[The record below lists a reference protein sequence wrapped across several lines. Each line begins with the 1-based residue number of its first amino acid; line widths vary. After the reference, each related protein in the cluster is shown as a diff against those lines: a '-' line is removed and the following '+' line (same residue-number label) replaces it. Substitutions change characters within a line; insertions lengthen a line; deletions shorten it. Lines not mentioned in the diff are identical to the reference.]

1 MSKVLIIDD
10 HNGIRDLL
18 LTVLQAQGHD
28 VCLAADGVAGLQR
41 FLTDHPDVVVADLK
55 MPEMDGLE
63 VVRTLRRE
71 HPEVPIIAMSGG
83 FGEHTDLYLDVAVEF
98 GAAAA
103 LRKPFR
109 LATFKQAVAEALAHT
124 GPVTSSREPFASV
137 PGQTAG

>member
-18 LTVLQAQGHD
+18 LTVLQAQGHE

-41 FLTDHPDVVVADLK
+41 FLTDRPDVVVVDLK

-98 GAAAA
+98 GAVAA

-109 LATFKQAVAEALAHT
+109 LATFKQAVAEAIAHT
-124 GPVTSSREPFASV
+124 GPVTSSREPFAIV

>member
-10 HNGIRDLL
+10 HSGIRDLL
-18 LTVLQAQGHD
+18 HTVVQSQGHEAS
-28 VCLAADGVAGLQR
+28 VAADGADGLQR
-41 FLTDHPDVVVADLK
+41 ILGDRPDLVVVDLK

-63 VVRTLRRE
+63 VLRILRRE
-71 HPEVPIIAMSGG
+71 QPGVPVIAMSGG

-98 GAAAA
+98 GAVAA

-109 LATFKQAVAEALAHT
+109 LATFKQAVAEALAHA
-124 GPVTSSREPFASV
+124 GPVTSSREPFAVV

>member
-10 HNGIRDLL
+10 HSGIRDLL
-18 LTVLQAQGHD
+18 LTVLRSQGHE
-28 VCLAADGVAGLQR
+28 VGLADDGVAGLQR
-41 FLTDHPDVVVADLK
+41 FVADAPDVVVVDLK

-71 HPEVPIIAMSGG
+71 HPGVPIIAMSGG
-83 FGEHTDLYLDVAVEF
+83 FGEHTDLYLDVAIEF
-98 GAAAA
+98 GAVAA

-109 LATFKQAVAEALAHT
+109 LATFKQAVAEALAHA

>member
-10 HNGIRDLL
+10 HSGIRDLL
-18 LTVLQAQGHD
+18 LTVLRSQGHE
-28 VCLAADGVAGLQR
+28 VCLADDGVAGLQR
-41 FLTDHPDVVVADLK
+41 FVADAPDVVVVDLK

-71 HPEVPIIAMSGG
+71 HPGVPIIAMSGG
-83 FGEHTDLYLDVAVEF
+83 FGEHTDLYLDVAIEF
-98 GAAAA
+98 GAVAA

-109 LATFKQAVAEALAHT
+109 LATFKQAVAEALAHA

>member
-18 LTVLQAQGHD
+18 LTVVQSQGHEAS
-28 VCLAADGVAGLQR
+28 VAADGLAGLQQ
-41 FLTDHPDVVVADLK
+41 FLSDHPDLVIVDLK

-71 HPEVPIIAMSGG
+71 QPGVPIIAMSGG

-98 GAAAA
+98 GAVAA

-109 LATFKQAVAEALAHT
+109 LATFKQAVAEALAHA
-124 GPVTSSREPFASV
+124 GPVTSSREPFAVV

>member
-1 MSKVLIIDD
+1 MSRVLIIDD
-10 HNGIRDLL
+10 HSGIRDLL
-18 LTVLQAQGHD
+18 LTVLQSQGHEA
-28 VCLAADGVAGLQR
+28 CAATDGVDGLQR
-41 FLTDHPDVVVADLK
+41 FLSDRPDLVVADLK

-71 HPEVPIIAMSGG
+71 HPGVPIIAMSGG

-98 GAAAA
+98 GAVAA

-109 LATFKQAVAEALAHT
+109 LATFKQAVAEALAHS
-124 GPVTSSREPFASV
+124 GPVTSSREPFAAV

>member
-10 HNGIRDLL
+10 HTGIRDLL
-18 LTVLQAQGHD
+18 LTVLQSQGHE
-28 VCLAADGVAGLQR
+28 VGVAADGVAGLQR
-41 FLTDHPDVVVADLK
+41 FLTDSPDVVVVDLK

-71 HPEVPIIAMSGG
+71 HPGVPIIAMSGG
-83 FGEHTDLYLDVAVEF
+83 FGEHTDLYLDVAIEF
-98 GAAAA
+98 GAVAA

-124 GPVTSSREPFASV
+124 GPVTSSREPFAAV

>member
-10 HNGIRDLL
+10 HTGIRDLL
-18 LTVLQAQGHD
+18 LTVLQTQGHE
-28 VCLAADGVAGLQR
+28 VGVAADGVAGLQR
-41 FLTDHPDVVVADLK
+41 FLTDQPDVVVVDLK

-63 VVRTLRRE
+63 VVRALRRE
-71 HPEVPIIAMSGG
+71 HPGVPIIAMSGG

-98 GAAAA
+98 GAVAA

-109 LATFKQAVAEALAHT
+109 LATFKQAVAEALAHA
-124 GPVTSSREPFASV
+124 GPVTSSREPFAAV